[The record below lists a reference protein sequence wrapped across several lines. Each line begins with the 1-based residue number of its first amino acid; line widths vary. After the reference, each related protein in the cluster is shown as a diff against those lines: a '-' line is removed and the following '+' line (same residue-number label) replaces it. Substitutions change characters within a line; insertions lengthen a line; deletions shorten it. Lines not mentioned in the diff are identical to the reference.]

1 MIWFQRVLQKLQY
14 LFLGIVMGLNFFILG
29 SNFKLYYLFS
39 GGTAGG
45 YLALP
50 GSGHNS

>member
-29 SNFKLYYLFS
+29 SNFKLSFLFS
-39 GGTAGG
+39 GRDNWWIPGT
-45 YLALP
+45 
-50 GSGHNS
+50 SRQWS